1 MAKPKTSIISNIIV
15 ERLEKKGAFKISWET
30 ETKDVSVSIFAG
42 ESPLTINRKSPGV
55 NVKGAKYAEIAGLAP
70 GARNYFEIFPEGGK
84 SIIVAERH
92 VNFEGIVNFRDLG
105 GYETADAQR
114 VKWGQVFRSGHLARA
129 TEKDRSLLRRMGIKL
144 ICDFRTPGE
153 IKAQPDWLPEDG
165 SIKYLQMPIVHG
177 EFDPV
182 VAMQSL
188 QKGDISWL
196 TENFMIDRYIK
207 KIDDFPEIWCEFF
220 QHLSD
225 PQNRPL
231 VFHCTAGK
239 DRAGACAALVL
250 LALGVPEKTVIYD
263 HGLSNIY
270 IADALKMINERIT
283 AMGIDPEK
291 VAPYFT
297 APRNAIVAFV
307 NHIRRAY
314 GSATDYLKNKAGLS
328 NKTLTLLKEELLD

>member
-1 MAKPKTSIISNIIV
+1 MAKPKSPILSNVVI
-15 ERLEKKGAFKISWET
+15 ERVNKDKYKISWET
-30 ETKDVSVSIFAG
+30 EAEDVNVNVFACD
-42 ESPLTINRKSPGV
+42 SPQTINHNSPIA
-55 NVKGAKYAEIAGLAP
+55 NVRGATFAEITGLDP
-70 GARNYFEIFPEGGK
+70 DVRNYFEIVPEGGK
-84 SIIVAERH
+84 GVIVAERH
-92 VNFEGIVNFRDLG
+92 VNFDGIVNFRDLG
-105 GYETADAQR
+105 GYETADGQR

-129 TEKDRSLLRRMGIKL
+129 TEKDRSLLRRMEIKL

-153 IKAQPDWLPEDG
+153 IKDQPDWLPEDG

-182 VAMQSL
+182 AAMQSL

-196 TENFMIDRYIK
+196 TEDFMIDRYIK

-307 NHIRRAY
+307 EHIRKTY
-314 GSATDYLKNKAGLS
+314 GSADNYLMKKASVSKNSLE
-328 NKTLTLLKEELLD
+328 LLKRELLD